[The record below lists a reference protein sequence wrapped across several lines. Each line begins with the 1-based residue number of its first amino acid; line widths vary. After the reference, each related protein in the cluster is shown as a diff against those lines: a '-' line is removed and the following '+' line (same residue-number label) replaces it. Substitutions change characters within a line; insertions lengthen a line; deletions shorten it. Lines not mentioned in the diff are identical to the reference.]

1 MVMFNAL
8 SIIGFFV
15 FNLTLLSYLLLL
27 TSSILW
33 LAARVKAVA
42 GFDPAVAVN
51 PFGPMLH
58 KAIMVCISLSIV
70 SVLLGVYFLVFN

>member
-8 SIIGFFV
+8 SVLGFFV

-27 TSSILW
+27 TSSVLW

-51 PFGPMLH
+51 PFSSMLH
-58 KAIMVCISLSIV
+58 KAMIVSASLSIV